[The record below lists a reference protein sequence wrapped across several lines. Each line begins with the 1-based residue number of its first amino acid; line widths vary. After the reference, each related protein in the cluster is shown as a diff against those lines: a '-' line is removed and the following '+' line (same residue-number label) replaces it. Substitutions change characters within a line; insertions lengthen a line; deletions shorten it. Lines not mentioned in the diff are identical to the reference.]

1 MKIMKIMLSDW
12 LAKETGIDKRVIKV
26 RFYNLTKLAYKVV
39 YENKVHYLPM
49 SLTRI
54 LSVEDTGSLVFEDKD
69 YEHMLIYVDMDL
81 INTNKYPNIQ
91 TISTVFFDKMKRCTC
106 NHNIFRVL
114 LCDITENGY
123 IVKYNDKKFLIPFSD
138 AVITRKPNEAPIGT
152 IEEMSLPSTFA
163 EKIGICGE
171 VQNKRIHF
179 LGSILKEIGK
189 AYLLGVNKSEI
200 MVPKSI
206 LWVNKKSNA

>member
-1 MKIMKIMLSDW
+1 MIPSFICLSFTLLNNAFSTQRTVIFITLFQYKLLMKDLRRLFMKIMKIMLSDW

-91 TISTVFFDKMKRCTC
+91 TISSFF
-106 NHNIFRVL
+106 
-114 LCDITENGY
+114 
-123 IVKYNDKKFLIPFSD
+123 
-138 AVITRKPNEAPIGT
+138 
-152 IEEMSLPSTFA
+152 
-163 EKIGICGE
+163 
-171 VQNKRIHF
+171 
-179 LGSILKEIGK
+179 
-189 AYLLGVNKSEI
+189 
-200 MVPKSI
+200 
-206 LWVNKKSNA
+206 